1 MPLERVKQGFKD
13 VSMTFQRNPLNND
26 LIALKD
32 ASAIAR
38 SLRNIV
44 FTLPGEKFFQPNFGS
59 MISKSLFENINE
71 VSALTI
77 ENEIKISLENYEPR
91 ISLKTVQTFPDYEN
105 NAFSVRIVYEIIGID
120 SPPQQ
125 LEFVLQ
131 PTR

>member
-13 VSMTFQRNPLNND
+13 ISMTFQRSPLNND
-26 LIALKD
+26 LIAIKD

-38 SLRNIV
+38 SVRNIV

-77 ENEIKISLENYEPR
+77 ESEIRNSLENYEPR
-91 ISLKTVQTFPDYEN
+91 ISLQDVQTFPDYEN
-105 NAFSVRIVYEIIGID
+105 NAFSVRVVYSIIGID

-131 PTR
+131 STR